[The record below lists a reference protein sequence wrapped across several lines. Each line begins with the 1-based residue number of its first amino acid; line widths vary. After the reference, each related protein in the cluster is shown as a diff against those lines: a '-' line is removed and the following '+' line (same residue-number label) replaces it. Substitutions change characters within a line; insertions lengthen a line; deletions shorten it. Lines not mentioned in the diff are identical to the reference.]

1 MSRTKLVPSLEKIV
15 LELPLLRWDH
25 IVGSKVKP
33 SDFFKA
39 FVDLARIHKHTLGQH
54 AAFPIS
60 ESPSI
65 GWRPAA

>member
-1 MSRTKLVPSLEKIV
+1 
-15 LELPLLRWDH
+15 
-25 IVGSKVKP
+25 VKP